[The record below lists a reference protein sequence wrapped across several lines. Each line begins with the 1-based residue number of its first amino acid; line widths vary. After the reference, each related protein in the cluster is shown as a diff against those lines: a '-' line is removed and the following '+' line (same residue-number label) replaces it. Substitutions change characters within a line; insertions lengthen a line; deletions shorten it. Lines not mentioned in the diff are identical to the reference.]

1 MRNIVALSVVLLWSG
16 LQAPAQERTP
26 SDTSAGAVTPGILTV
41 QADVDSAVVLLDSM
55 KIGETPLTVRDVQP
69 GFHRLRIIHPDV
81 TSWLTGNILDSVEVR
96 PGEEKLLRY
105 TFGRRYLVLSIPSGA
120 DVFMKDSLLGTTP
133 FLLTAQSADS
143 IPSVTLRKPG
153 YDSVVTSLSEA
164 HRGVETV
171 TLKKTWGAEPELE
184 TDAAPPEQKHGT
196 LRIYM
201 AGAVT
206 VGFGAAAAYFKI
218 QADNRYDAYLANT
231 VASPGPQ
238 LHVYD
243 TASAIC
249 LAVAEAGFGV
259 LTYFLLTE

>member
-1 MRNIVALSVVLLWSG
+1 MRNIVTLLVLLIWGG

-26 SDTSAGAVTPGILTV
+26 SDTSARAVSPGILTI
-41 QADVDSAVVLLDSM
+41 QADIDSAIVLLDSV
-55 KIGETPLTVRDVQP
+55 KIGVTPLTVRDVQP
-69 GFHRLRIIHPDV
+69 GFHHLRVVHPDV
-81 TSWLTGNILDSVEVR
+81 TSWLTGNILDSVDVR
-96 PGEEKLLRY
+96 PGEEKALRY

-120 DVFMKDSLLGTTP
+120 DVFMNDSLMGRTP

-143 IPSVTLRKPG
+143 IPSVTLKKLG
-153 YDSVVTSLSEA
+153 YDSVMASLTEA
-164 HRGVETV
+164 NRGVETV
-171 TLKKTWGAEPELE
+171 TLKKSWGTEPEEE

-218 QADNRYDAYLANT
+218 QADNRYDAYLANAIAT
-231 VASPGPQ
+231 PGPQ

-243 TASAIC
+243 TASALC
-249 LAVAEAGFGV
+249 LVVAEVGFGV